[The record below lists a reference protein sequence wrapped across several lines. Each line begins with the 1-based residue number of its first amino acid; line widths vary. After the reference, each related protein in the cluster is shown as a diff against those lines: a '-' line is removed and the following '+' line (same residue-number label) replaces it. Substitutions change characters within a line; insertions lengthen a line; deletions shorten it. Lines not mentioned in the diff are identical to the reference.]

1 MTIDPVFVLLAI
13 LSGLLG
19 LAFLLIARLSH
30 RLNRRTQ
37 SPNPPSQLTS
47 AVPSLSAIIQSRE
60 FAEAVRAHILLVQE
74 GSAPKSTAKNVSVPT
89 EPQSAKPT
97 TLTEEETGLL
107 ANLLAAADLR
117 PRGTDTDTTLFLP
130 EVNSQFQ
137 KDYTRETCES
147 LARKLV
153 ALTANDATPILAA
166 GAFIRIR
173 NLRDGITA
181 VDIKPE
187 ALAPLR
193 SRFLT

>member
-1 MTIDPVFVLLAI
+1 MTPSYVYVLLAI
-13 LSGLLG
+13 LFGLLG

-37 SPNPPSQLTS
+37 AAPPPPLVSS
-47 AVPSLSAIIQSRE
+47 APSLSVVIQSRE

-74 GSAPKSTAKNVSVPT
+74 GSVPKSTAKNVSAPT
-89 EPQSAKPT
+89 DPRSAKPS

-107 ANLLAAADLR
+107 ADLLVAAGLR
-117 PRGTDTDTTLFLP
+117 PRDTDADTTLFLP
-130 EVNSQFQ
+130 EVNTQFQ
-137 KDYTRETCES
+137 KDHTRETCES

-153 ALTANDATPILAA
+153 ALTGNDATPVLAA

-181 VDIKPE
+181 VDMNPE

-193 SRFLT
+193 TRFLT